1 MAKITVYSDIGTKVL
16 AEGVYEYVEAGLEKD
31 GKPSFH
37 ISLHNKTTSST
48 IYMTFDDKTEFEE
61 FLNSLKDQ
69 MSNAENQTPK

>member
-1 MAKITVYSDIGTKVL
+1 MAKLTVYSDIGTKVL

-37 ISLHNKTTSST
+37 ISFHNKSTSST

-61 FLNSLKDQ
+61 FLSSLKKQVD
-69 MSNAENQTPK
+69 SAEQRND